1 MIKVT
6 TTGYLETIDYIES
19 FIFEGFIMEITEL
32 IQETLTDKSD
42 DEISDLMEIW
52 WGSIEIMHEDGDND
66 IPAKEGKKVES
77 DYVDVVKKIHP
88 IIINEIWNGGLL
100 QSDRVE
106 NIDDWMWDMEW
117 GKFISF
123 DDDDKRGEFLR
134 YSLKL
139 IFNPNIMSIKV

>member
-106 NIDDWMWDMEW
+106 NIDNWMWDMEW

-123 DDDDKRGEFLR
+123 DDDDKRGELLR